1 LETDAVGVGVGAVG
15 LDEKGRSDPELRL
28 ELEQSFSCGF
38 QSI

>member
-1 LETDAVGVGVGAVG
+1 METDAVGVSVGAVG

-28 ELEQSFSCGF
+28 KLEQRFSCVL